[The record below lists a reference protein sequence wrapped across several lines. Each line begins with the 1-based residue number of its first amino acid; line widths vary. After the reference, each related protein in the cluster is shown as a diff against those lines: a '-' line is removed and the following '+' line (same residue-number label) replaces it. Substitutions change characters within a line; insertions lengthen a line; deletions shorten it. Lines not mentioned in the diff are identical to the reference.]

1 MSYRNEKYLY
11 KSIVNPKQSSNAFK
25 LVNPISN
32 ISLNNKTTPS
42 TQPPVMPPSQMI
54 SIYNNQ
60 SLLLQKSINS
70 SNKLDDLLERCRQI
84 GNAPVTNPVAT
95 TKCSQP
101 STISSFTKS
110 SSAHLVVQ
118 QSSQKQIGTL
128 PNENKTEWQNYFL
141 DFKIILF
148 SVK

>member
-42 TQPPVMPPSQMI
+42 AQPPVMSQTQTI

-84 GNAPVTNPVAT
+84 GNAPVTHPVAT
-95 TKCSQP
+95 TKCSEP
-101 STISSFTKS
+101 SPTTSSFTKNN
-110 SSAHLVVQ
+110 SAHLVVQ

-128 PNENKTEWQNYFL
+128 SNENKTEEQNYF
-141 DFKIILF
+141 IL
-148 SVK
+148 S